1 MELEKL
7 RIEIKVKNCTH
18 SVYVSDVA
26 RCMELISKLDP
37 KDQMAKMAEFAE
49 LNEKQMKL
57 EKELD
62 KYYEKY
68 HSETTARKMLEY
80 LFEADTY
87 KLSDALFSIIES
99 GISLEKYLELRPD
112 VKKYKNK
119 YYHMEEK

>member
-1 MELEKL
+1 MELERL
-7 RIEIKVKNCTH
+7 RFEIKIKNCTH

-37 KDQMAKMAEFAE
+37 KEQIAKMAEFAE

-62 KYYEKY
+62 EYYDKY
-68 HSETTARKMLEY
+68 HSEKTARKMLEY

-87 KLSDALFSIIES
+87 KLNDALFSIIES
-99 GISLEKYLELRPD
+99 GITLEKYLELRPD
-112 VKKYKNK
+112 VKLYKNK

>member
-1 MELEKL
+1 MELERL

-37 KDQMAKMAEFAE
+37 KDQIAKMAEFAE

-62 KYYEKY
+62 EYYEKY
-68 HSETTARKMLEY
+68 HSEKTARQMLEY
-80 LFEADTY
+80 LFELDLH
-87 KLSDALFSIIES
+87 KLNEILFSIIES
-99 GISLEKYLELRPD
+99 GITLEKYLELRPD
-112 VKKYKNK
+112 VKLYKNK

>member
-26 RCMELISKLDP
+26 RCMELISKLEP
-37 KDQMAKMAEFAE
+37 KEQTAKMAEFAE

-57 EKELD
+57 ERELD
-62 KYYEKY
+62 EYYEKY
-68 HSETTARKMLEY
+68 HSEKTARQMLEY
-80 LFEADTY
+80 LFEADSY
-87 KLSDALFSIIES
+87 KLNEILFSIIES

-112 VKKYKNK
+112 VKLYKNK